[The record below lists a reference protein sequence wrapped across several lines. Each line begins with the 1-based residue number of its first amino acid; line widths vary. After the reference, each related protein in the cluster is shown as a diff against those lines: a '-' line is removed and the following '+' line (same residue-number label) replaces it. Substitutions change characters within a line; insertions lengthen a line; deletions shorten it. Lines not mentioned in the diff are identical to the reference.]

1 METRKIVV
9 VTTKSSKKLV
19 LNTGVETLGELKKE
33 LDNKNFD
40 YEGMEF
46 TEGVSKTVLTRDDS
60 VLPKELPFKG
70 SITNDLAIF
79 LTVPNKKIKSG
90 VMSRSEVIAAIKENH
105 LTEECKKVY
114 GKNFTTCKTTDLIA
128 LLDKKKKPAV
138 KKEKAVKEDKPAMPN
153 EDVIGNA
160 VHNKVAKENTE
171 KSGSALEERVNK
183 LESTVKKMAQLLS
196 DGLNSAADGEYPND
210 VIDALDSIADGED
223 PDMSSDSD
231 SESPFSEAELRA
243 MRG

>member
-19 LNTGVETLGELKKE
+19 LNTGVETLGELKRE
-33 LDNKNFD
+33 LDDKNFD

-90 VMSRSEVIAAIKENH
+90 VMSRAEVITAIKENH

-114 GKNFTTCKTTDLIA
+114 GKNFTTCKTVDLIA
-128 LLDKKKKPAV
+128 LLDKKKKSAV
-138 KKEKAVKEDKPAMPN
+138 SN

-160 VHNKVAKENTE
+160 IHNKVANENTE
-171 KSGSALEERVNK
+171 ESNSALEERVNK
-183 LESTVKKMAQLLS
+183 LESTIKKMAQLLS
-196 DGLNSAADGEYPND
+196 DGLNTAADGEYPDD
-210 VIDALDSIADGED
+210 VISALDSIANGED

-231 SESPFSEAELRA
+231 SESPFSEDELRA
-243 MRG
+243 MRD

>member
-19 LNTGVETLGELKKE
+19 LNTGVETLGELKRE
-33 LDNKNFD
+33 LDDKNFD

-46 TEGVSKTVLTRDDS
+46 TEGVSKTILTRDDS

-90 VMSRSEVIAAIKENH
+90 VMSRTEVITAIKENH

-114 GKNFTTCKTTDLIA
+114 GKNFTTCKTVDLIA
-128 LLDKKKKPAV
+128 LLDKKKKSAV
-138 KKEKAVKEDKPAMPN
+138 SN

-160 VHNKVAKENTE
+160 IHNKVANENTGE
-171 KSGSALEERVNK
+171 SNSALEERVNK
-183 LESTVKKMAQLLS
+183 LESTIKKMAQLLS
-196 DGLNSAADGEYPND
+196 DGLNTASDGEYPDD
-210 VIDALDSIADGED
+210 VIDALDSIANGED
-223 PDMSSDSD
+223 PDMSLDSD
-231 SESPFSEAELRA
+231 SESPFSEDELRA
-243 MRG
+243 MRD

>member
-19 LNTGVETLGELKKE
+19 LNTGVETLGELKRE

-46 TEGVSKTVLTRDDS
+46 TEGVSKTILTRDDS

-90 VMSRSEVIAAIKENH
+90 VMSRTEVITAIKENH

-114 GKNFTTCKTTDLIA
+114 GKNFTTCKTVDLIA
-128 LLDKKKKPAV
+128 LLDKKKKSAV
-138 KKEKAVKEDKPAMPN
+138 SS

-160 VHNKVAKENTE
+160 IHNKVANENTE
-171 KSGSALEERVNK
+171 ESNSALEERVNK
-183 LESTVKKMAQLLS
+183 LESTIKKMAQLLS
-196 DGLNSAADGEYPND
+196 DGLNSAADSEYPDD
-210 VIDALDSIADGED
+210 VIDALDSIANGED

-231 SESPFSEAELRA
+231 SESPYSEDELRA
-243 MRG
+243 MRD

>member
-19 LNTGVETLGELKKE
+19 LNTGVETLGELKRE
-33 LDNKNFD
+33 LDDKNFD

-46 TEGVSKTVLTRDDS
+46 TEGVSKTILTRDDS

-90 VMSRSEVIAAIKENH
+90 VMSRTEVITAIKENH

-114 GKNFTTCKTTDLIA
+114 GKNFTTCKTVDLIA
-128 LLDKKKKPAV
+128 LLDKKKKSAV
-138 KKEKAVKEDKPAMPN
+138 SN

-160 VHNKVAKENTE
+160 IHNKVANENTGE
-171 KSGSALEERVNK
+171 SNSALEERVNK
-183 LESTVKKMAQLLS
+183 LESTIKKMAQLLS
-196 DGLNSAADGEYPND
+196 DGLNIASDGEYPED
-210 VIDALDSIADGED
+210 VISALDSIANGED

-231 SESPFSEAELRA
+231 SESPFSEDELSA
-243 MRG
+243 MID

>member
-19 LNTGVETLGELKKE
+19 LNTGVETLGELKRE
-33 LDNKNFD
+33 LDDKNFD

-46 TEGVSKTVLTRDDS
+46 TEGVSKTILTRDDS

-90 VMSRSEVIAAIKENH
+90 VMSRTEVITAIKENH

-114 GKNFTTCKTTDLIA
+114 GKNFTTCKTVDLIA
-128 LLDKKKKPAV
+128 LLDKKKKSAV
-138 KKEKAVKEDKPAMPN
+138 SN

-160 VHNKVAKENTE
+160 IHNKVANENTGE
-171 KSGSALEERVNK
+171 SNSALEERVNK
-183 LESTVKKMAQLLS
+183 LESTIKKMAQLLS
-196 DGLNSAADGEYPND
+196 DGLNTASDGEYPED
-210 VIDALDSIADGED
+210 VISALDSIANGED
-223 PDMSSDSD
+223 PDMSLDSD
-231 SESPFSEAELRA
+231 SESPFSEDELRA
-243 MRG
+243 MRD

>member
-19 LNTGVETLGELKKE
+19 LNTGVETLGELKRE

-90 VMSRSEVIAAIKENH
+90 VMSRAEVITAIKENH

-114 GKNFTTCKTTDLIA
+114 GKNFTICKTTDLIA
-128 LLDKKKKPAV
+128 LLGKKVEIV
-138 KKEKAVKEDKPAMPN
+138 KKDKPAMPN

-171 KSGSALEERVNK
+171 KSDSALEERVNK

-196 DGLNSAADGEYPND
+196 DGLNSAADGEYPDD

-243 MRG
+243 MRD

>member
-19 LNTGVETLGELKKE
+19 LNTGVETLGELKRE

-46 TEGVSKTVLTRDDS
+46 TEGVSKTILTRDDS

-90 VMSRSEVIAAIKENH
+90 VMSRTEVITAIKENH

-114 GKNFTTCKTTDLIA
+114 GKNFTTCKTVDLIA
-128 LLDKKKKPAV
+128 LLDKKKKSAV
-138 KKEKAVKEDKPAMPN
+138 SS

-160 VHNKVAKENTE
+160 IHNKVANENTE
-171 KSGSALEERVNK
+171 ESNSALEERVNK
-183 LESTVKKMAQLLS
+183 LESTIKKMAQLLS
-196 DGLNSAADGEYPND
+196 DGLNIAADGEYPDD
-210 VIDALDSIADGED
+210 VVDALDSIANGED

-231 SESPFSEAELRA
+231 SKSPFSEAELRA
-243 MRG
+243 MRD

>member
-19 LNTGVETLGELKKE
+19 LNTGVETLGELKRE

-90 VMSRSEVIAAIKENH
+90 VMSRAEVLTAIKENH

-114 GKNFTTCKTTDLIA
+114 GKNFTTCKTVDLIA
-128 LLDKKKKPAV
+128 LLDKKKKAAV
-138 KKEKAVKEDKPAMPN
+138 SS

-160 VHNKVAKENTE
+160 IHNKVANENTE
-171 KSGSALEERVNK
+171 ESNSALEERVNK

-196 DGLNSAADGEYPND
+196 DGLNTASDGEYPED
-210 VIDALDSIADGED
+210 VISALDSIANGED
-223 PDMSSDSD
+223 PDMSLDSD
-231 SESPFSEAELRA
+231 SESPYSEDELRA
-243 MRG
+243 MRD

>member
-19 LNTGVETLGELKKE
+19 LNTGVETLGELKRE
-33 LDNKNFD
+33 LDDKNFD

-46 TEGVSKTVLTRDDS
+46 TEGVSKTILTRDDS

-90 VMSRSEVIAAIKENH
+90 VMSRTEVITAIKENH

-114 GKNFTTCKTTDLIA
+114 GKNFTTCKTVDLIA
-128 LLDKKKKPAV
+128 LLDKKKKSAV
-138 KKEKAVKEDKPAMPN
+138 SN

-160 VHNKVAKENTE
+160 IHNKVANENTGE
-171 KSGSALEERVNK
+171 SNSALEERVNK
-183 LESTVKKMAQLLS
+183 LESTIKKMAQLLS
-196 DGLNSAADGEYPND
+196 DGLNTASDGEYPED
-210 VIDALDSIADGED
+210 VISDLDSIANEED
-223 PDMSSDSD
+223 PDMSLDSD
-231 SESPFSEAELRA
+231 SESPFSEDELRA
-243 MRG
+243 MRD

>member
-19 LNTGVETLGELKKE
+19 LNTGVETLGELKRE

-90 VMSRSEVIAAIKENH
+90 VMSRTEVITAIKENH

-114 GKNFTTCKTTDLIA
+114 GKNFTTCKTVDLIA
-128 LLDKKKKPAV
+128 LLDKKKKSAV
-138 KKEKAVKEDKPAMPN
+138 SS

-160 VHNKVAKENTE
+160 IHNKVANENTE
-171 KSGSALEERVNK
+171 ESNSALEERVNK
-183 LESTVKKMAQLLS
+183 LESTIKKMAQLLS
-196 DGLNSAADGEYPND
+196 DGLNTASDGEYPED
-210 VIDALDSIADGED
+210 VISALDSIANGED

-231 SESPFSEAELRA
+231 SESPFSEDELRA
-243 MRG
+243 MRD

>member
-1 METRKIVV
+1 
-9 VTTKSSKKLV
+9 
-19 LNTGVETLGELKKE
+19 
-33 LDNKNFD
+33 
-40 YEGMEF
+40 MEF

-90 VMSRSEVIAAIKENH
+90 VMSRAEVLTAIKENH

-128 LLDKKKKPAV
+128 LLDKK
-138 KKEKAVKEDKPAMPN
+138 EKAVKKDKPTMSN
-153 EDVIGNA
+153 EDVISDA
-160 VHNKVAKENTE
+160 IHNKVAKENTE
-171 KSGSALEERVNK
+171 KSDSALEERVNK

-196 DGLNSAADGEYPND
+196 DGLNSAADDEYPDD
-210 VIDALDSIADGED
+210 VIDALDSIANGED
-223 PDMSSDSD
+223 PDMSVDSD
-231 SESPFSEAELRA
+231 SKSPFSEAELRA
-243 MRG
+243 MRD

>member
-19 LNTGVETLGELKKE
+19 LNTGVETLGELKRE

-90 VMSRSEVIAAIKENH
+90 VMSRAEVIAAIKENH

-128 LLDKKKKPAV
+128 LLDKK
-138 KKEKAVKEDKPAMPN
+138 EKAVKKDKPTMSN

-160 VHNKVAKENTE
+160 IHNKVAKENTE
-171 KSGSALEERVNK
+171 KSDSALEERVNK

-196 DGLNSAADGEYPND
+196 DGLNSAADGEYPDD
-210 VIDALDSIADGED
+210 VIDALDSIANGED

-243 MRG
+243 MRD

>member
-19 LNTGVETLGELKKE
+19 LNTGVETLGELKRE

-90 VMSRSEVIAAIKENH
+90 VMSRTEVITAIKETHCLN
-105 LTEECKKVY
+105 
-114 GKNFTTCKTTDLIA
+114 
-128 LLDKKKKPAV
+128 
-138 KKEKAVKEDKPAMPN
+138 
-153 EDVIGNA
+153 
-160 VHNKVAKENTE
+160 
-171 KSGSALEERVNK
+171 
-183 LESTVKKMAQLLS
+183 
-196 DGLNSAADGEYPND
+196 LNSYMG
-210 VIDALDSIADGED
+210 L
-223 PDMSSDSD
+223 
-231 SESPFSEAELRA
+231 LH
-243 MRG
+243 

>member
-19 LNTGVETLGELKKE
+19 LNTGVETLGELKRE

-90 VMSRSEVIAAIKENH
+90 VMSRAEVLTAIKENH

-128 LLDKKKKPAV
+128 LLDKKKKSAV
-138 KKEKAVKEDKPAMPN
+138 SN

-160 VHNKVAKENTE
+160 IHNKVVKENTE
-171 KSGSALEERVNK
+171 KSDSALEERVNK

-196 DGLNSAADGEYPND
+196 DGLNNTADGEYPDD
-210 VIDALDSIADGED
+210 VIDALDSIANGED

-243 MRG
+243 MRD

>member
-19 LNTGVETLGELKKE
+19 LNTGVETLGELKRE

-90 VMSRSEVIAAIKENH
+90 VMSRTEVITAIKENH

-114 GKNFTTCKTTDLIA
+114 GKNFTTCKTVDLIA
-128 LLDKKKKPAV
+128 LLDKKKKTAV
-138 KKEKAVKEDKPAMPN
+138 SS

-160 VHNKVAKENTE
+160 IHNKVANENTE
-171 KSGSALEERVNK
+171 KSNSALEERVNK
-183 LESTVKKMAQLLS
+183 LESTIKKMAQLLS
-196 DGLNSAADGEYPND
+196 DGLNSASDGEYPED
-210 VIDALDSIADGED
+210 VIEELNAIANGED
-223 PDMSSDSD
+223 PDMSLDSD
-231 SESPFSEAELRA
+231 SESPYSEDELRA
-243 MRG
+243 MRD

>member
-19 LNTGVETLGELKKE
+19 LNTGVETLGELKRE

-90 VMSRSEVIAAIKENH
+90 VMSRTEVITAIKENH

-114 GKNFTTCKTTDLIA
+114 GKNFTTCKTVDLIA
-128 LLDKKKKPAV
+128 LLDKKKKSAV
-138 KKEKAVKEDKPAMPN
+138 SS

-160 VHNKVAKENTE
+160 IHNKVANENTE
-171 KSGSALEERVNK
+171 ESNSALEERVNK
-183 LESTVKKMAQLLS
+183 LESTIKKMAQLLS
-196 DGLNSAADGEYPND
+196 DGLNTASDGEYPED
-210 VIDALDSIADGED
+210 VISALDSIANGED
-223 PDMSSDSD
+223 PDMSLDSD
-231 SESPFSEAELRA
+231 SESPFSEDELRA
-243 MRG
+243 MRD

>member
-19 LNTGVETLGELKKE
+19 LNTGVETLGELKRE

-90 VMSRSEVIAAIKENH
+90 VMSRAEVLTAIKENH

-128 LLDKKKKPAV
+128 LLDKK
-138 KKEKAVKEDKPAMPN
+138 EKAVKKDKPTMSN

-160 VHNKVAKENTE
+160 IHNKVAKENTE
-171 KSGSALEERVNK
+171 KSDSALEERVNK

-196 DGLNSAADGEYPND
+196 DGLNSAADGEYPDD

-243 MRG
+243 MRD

>member
-19 LNTGVETLGELKKE
+19 LNTGVETLGELKRE

-90 VMSRSEVIAAIKENH
+90 VMSRTEVITAIKENH

-128 LLDKKKKPAV
+128 LLDKK
-138 KKEKAVKEDKPAMPN
+138 EKAVKKDKPTMPN

-171 KSGSALEERVNK
+171 KSDSALEERVNK

-196 DGLNSAADGEYPND
+196 DGLNSAADGEYPYD
-210 VIDALDSIADGED
+210 VIDALDSIANGED

-231 SESPFSEAELRA
+231 SESPYSEDELRA
-243 MRG
+243 MRD

>member
-19 LNTGVETLGELKKE
+19 LNTGVETLGELKRE

-90 VMSRSEVIAAIKENH
+90 VMSRAEVLTAIKENH

-128 LLDKKKKPAV
+128 LLDKK
-138 KKEKAVKEDKPAMPN
+138 EKAVKKDKPTMSN

-160 VHNKVAKENTE
+160 IHNKVAKENTE
-171 KSGSALEERVNK
+171 KSDSALEERVNK

-196 DGLNSAADGEYPND
+196 DGLNSAADGEYPDD
-210 VIDALDSIADGED
+210 VIDALDSIANGED

-243 MRG
+243 MRD

>member
-19 LNTGVETLGELKKE
+19 LNTGVETLGELKRE

-90 VMSRSEVIAAIKENH
+90 VMSRAEVLTAIKENH

-128 LLDKKKKPAV
+128 LLD

-171 KSGSALEERVNK
+171 KSDSALEERVNK

-196 DGLNSAADGEYPND
+196 DGLNSAADGEYPDD

-243 MRG
+243 MRD

>member
-19 LNTGVETLGELKKE
+19 LNTGVETLGELKRE

-90 VMSRSEVIAAIKENH
+90 VMSRTEVITAIKENH

-114 GKNFTTCKTTDLIA
+114 GKNFTTCKTVDLIA
-128 LLDKKKKPAV
+128 LLDKKKKSAV
-138 KKEKAVKEDKPAMPN
+138 SS

-160 VHNKVAKENTE
+160 IHNKVANENTDE
-171 KSGSALEERVNK
+171 SNSALEERVNK
-183 LESTVKKMAQLLS
+183 LESTIKKMAQLLS
-196 DGLNSAADGEYPND
+196 DGLNIASDGDYPDD
-210 VIDALDSIADGED
+210 VISALDSIANGED
-223 PDMSSDSD
+223 PDMSPDSD
-231 SESPFSEAELRA
+231 SESPYSEDELRA
-243 MRG
+243 MRD

>member
-19 LNTGVETLGELKKE
+19 LNTGVETLGELKRE

-90 VMSRSEVIAAIKENH
+90 VMSRTEVITAIKENH

-114 GKNFTTCKTTDLIA
+114 GKNFTTCKTVDLIA
-128 LLDKKKKPAV
+128 LLDKKKKSAV
-138 KKEKAVKEDKPAMPN
+138 SS

-160 VHNKVAKENTE
+160 IHNKVANENTE
-171 KSGSALEERVNK
+171 ESNSALEERVNK
-183 LESTVKKMAQLLS
+183 LESTIKKMAQLLS
-196 DGLNSAADGEYPND
+196 DGLNTASDGEYPED
-210 VIDALDSIADGED
+210 VIEELNAIANGED
-223 PDMSSDSD
+223 LDMSSDSD
-231 SESPFSEAELRA
+231 SESPFSEDELRA
-243 MRG
+243 MRD

>member
-19 LNTGVETLGELKKE
+19 LNTGVETLGELKRE

-90 VMSRSEVIAAIKENH
+90 VMSRTEVITAIKENH

-114 GKNFTTCKTTDLIA
+114 GKNFTTCKTVDLIA
-128 LLDKKKKPAV
+128 LLDKKKKSAV
-138 KKEKAVKEDKPAMPN
+138 SN

-160 VHNKVAKENTE
+160 IHNKVANENTGE
-171 KSGSALEERVNK
+171 SNSALEERVNK
-183 LESTVKKMAQLLS
+183 LESTIKKMAQLLS
-196 DGLNSAADGEYPND
+196 DGLNTASDGEYPED
-210 VIDALDSIADGED
+210 VISALDSIANGED

-231 SESPFSEAELRA
+231 SESPYSEDELRA
-243 MRG
+243 MRD

>member
-19 LNTGVETLGELKKE
+19 LNTGVETLGELKRE

-70 SITNDLAIF
+70 SITNNLAIF

-90 VMSRSEVIAAIKENH
+90 VMSRAEVIAAIKENH

-128 LLDKKKKPAV
+128 LLDKK
-138 KKEKAVKEDKPAMPN
+138 EKAVKEDKPAMPN

-160 VHNKVAKENTE
+160 VHNKVAKENTK
-171 KSGSALEERVNK
+171 KSDSALEERVNK

-196 DGLNSAADGEYPND
+196 DGLNSAVDGEYPDD
-210 VIDALDSIADGED
+210 VIDALDSIANGED

-231 SESPFSEAELRA
+231 SKSPFSEAELRA
-243 MRG
+243 MRD

>member
-19 LNTGVETLGELKKE
+19 LNTGVETLGELKRE

-90 VMSRSEVIAAIKENH
+90 VMSRTEVITAIKENH

-114 GKNFTTCKTTDLIA
+114 GKNFTTCKTVDLIA
-128 LLDKKKKPAV
+128 LLDKKKKTAV
-138 KKEKAVKEDKPAMPN
+138 SS

-160 VHNKVAKENTE
+160 IHNKVANENTE
-171 KSGSALEERVNK
+171 KSNSALEERVNK
-183 LESTVKKMAQLLS
+183 LESTIKKMAQLLS
-196 DGLNSAADGEYPND
+196 DGLNTAADGEYPED
-210 VIDALDSIADGED
+210 VIEELNAIANGED
-223 PDMSSDSD
+223 LDMSSDSG
-231 SESPFSEAELRA
+231 SESPFSEDELRA
-243 MRG
+243 MRD

>member
-19 LNTGVETLGELKKE
+19 LNTGVETLGELKRE

-90 VMSRSEVIAAIKENH
+90 VMNRTEVITAIKENH

-114 GKNFTTCKTTDLIA
+114 GKNFTTCKTVDLIA
-128 LLDKKKKPAV
+128 LLDKKKKAAV
-138 KKEKAVKEDKPAMPN
+138 SN

-160 VHNKVAKENTE
+160 IHNKVANENTE
-171 KSGSALEERVNK
+171 ESNSALEERVNK
-183 LESTVKKMAQLLS
+183 LESTIKKMAQLLS
-196 DGLNSAADGEYPND
+196 DGLSLASDGEYPDD
-210 VIDALDSIADGED
+210 VISALDSIANGED
-223 PDMSSDSD
+223 PDMSLDSD
-231 SESPFSEAELRA
+231 SESPFSEDELRA
-243 MRG
+243 MRD

>member
-19 LNTGVETLGELKKE
+19 LNTGVETLGELKRE
-33 LDNKNFD
+33 LDDKNFD

-90 VMSRSEVIAAIKENH
+90 VMSRTEVITAIKENH

-114 GKNFTTCKTTDLIA
+114 GKNFTTCKTVDLIA
-128 LLDKKKKPAV
+128 LLDKKKKSAV
-138 KKEKAVKEDKPAMPN
+138 SN

-160 VHNKVAKENTE
+160 IHNKVANENTGE
-171 KSGSALEERVNK
+171 SNSALEERVNK
-183 LESTVKKMAQLLS
+183 LESTIKKMAQLLS
-196 DGLNSAADGEYPND
+196 DGLNTASDGEYPED
-210 VIDALDSIADGED
+210 VISALDSIANGED
-223 PDMSSDSD
+223 PDMSLDSD
-231 SESPFSEAELRA
+231 SESPFSEDELRA
-243 MRG
+243 MRD

>member
-19 LNTGVETLGELKKE
+19 LNTGVETLGELKRE
-33 LDNKNFD
+33 LDDKNFD

-90 VMSRSEVIAAIKENH
+90 VMSRTEVITAIKENH

-114 GKNFTTCKTTDLIA
+114 GKNFTTCKTVDLIA
-128 LLDKKKKPAV
+128 LLDKKKKSAV
-138 KKEKAVKEDKPAMPN
+138 SN

-160 VHNKVAKENTE
+160 IHNKVANENTE
-171 KSGSALEERVNK
+171 KSDSALEERVNK
-183 LESTVKKMAQLLS
+183 LESTIKKMAQLLS
-196 DGLNSAADGEYPND
+196 DGLNIAADSEYPDD
-210 VIDALDSIADGED
+210 VISALDLIANGED
-223 PDMSSDSD
+223 PDMSLDSD
-231 SESPFSEAELRA
+231 SESPFSEDELRA
-243 MRG
+243 MRD

>member
-19 LNTGVETLGELKKE
+19 LNTGVETLGELKRE

-90 VMSRSEVIAAIKENH
+90 VMSRTEVITAIKENH

-114 GKNFTTCKTTDLIA
+114 GKNFTTCKTVDLIA
-128 LLDKKKKPAV
+128 LLDKKKKSAV
-138 KKEKAVKEDKPAMPN
+138 SS

-160 VHNKVAKENTE
+160 IHNKVANENTE
-171 KSGSALEERVNK
+171 ESNSALEERVNK
-183 LESTVKKMAQLLS
+183 LESTIKKMAQLLS
-196 DGLNSAADGEYPND
+196 DGLNIAADGEYPDD
-210 VIDALDSIADGED
+210 VVDALDSIANGED

-231 SESPFSEAELRA
+231 SKSPFSEAELRA
-243 MRG
+243 MID